1 MAVELE
7 EFEHPESVENG
18 PVGAN
23 SDESVSVSGR
33 ERRESTVIVRKGLL
47 DESYSQ
53 YRSPFC
59 KLS

>member
-7 EFEHPESVENG
+7 EFEHPESFGNE
-18 PVGAN
+18 PVGAK

-33 ERRESTVIVRKGLL
+33 EWRESTVIVRKSLL